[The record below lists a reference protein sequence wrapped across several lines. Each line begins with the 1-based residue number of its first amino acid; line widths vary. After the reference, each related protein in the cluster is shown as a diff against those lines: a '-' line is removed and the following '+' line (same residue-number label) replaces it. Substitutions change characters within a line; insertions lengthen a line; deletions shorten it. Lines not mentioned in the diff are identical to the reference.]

1 MLFFFECVQHRKAL
15 ITGSYLKY
23 HWLISNIKYIS
34 EGLFEEEKII
44 WKSGRNRGESFCVWR
59 VLWRYRVT
67 NFPYITQRFFVLNH
81 GLWIEDTVVC
91 FWILSSLF
99 SKEINWIASK
109 FHLVGRIHMVNWLF
123 LIYKANEIW
132 NFSSSVQLDSSRVS
146 AMNKWD
152 VELNTRRTTQY
163 LQATMYYFVYHITT
177 IALYWQEKPT

>member
-1 MLFFFECVQHRKAL
+1 MIFPSNIRKWNKFPFRAKESCFELSKGDDTCMNGSSSASYLFHNQFVYFKFLPWFPISQNNSIVFQEISLVPGVSFVMLFFFECVEHRKVL

-34 EGLFEEEKII
+34 GGLCEEEKII

-91 FWILSSLF
+91 F
-99 SKEINWIASK
+99 
-109 FHLVGRIHMVNWLF
+109 
-123 LIYKANEIW
+123 
-132 NFSSSVQLDSSRVS
+132 
-146 AMNKWD
+146 
-152 VELNTRRTTQY
+152 
-163 LQATMYYFVYHITT
+163 
-177 IALYWQEKPT
+177 